1 MIAERYRFYVRNQAA
16 GESISEYV
24 AALKKMSQ
32 NCEFGQFLQ
41 DVIRDRLVCGL
52 KNDHIQKRLLSE
64 DKRTFEKALNL
75 SVAME
80 TSAKDTQ
87 ELSKREVK
95 QGVHKLA
102 AAKGGSASS
111 GKNPSSVGTSN
122 SESSCWRCGRK
133 HSPDQCWF
141 KEEICRKCKTTCK
154 GYIQR
159 MCKKQRKNFYRNPRK
174 GFYKS
179 SEKKKQG
186 FYYLDERSDS
196 TSGSDSEVPIKYIE
210 VQKLEEN
217 DKSDKPIEVSLKENE
232 VPLTMELGT
241 GSGISVISKNL
252 YEKHFTDC
260 KLKQTGVV
268 LNTYTKEP
276 VIPLGIINVK
286 VKYQEK
292 CYDLE
297 LFVVDSK
304 GPPLL
309 GRSCLRHIKLDWR
322 SSFSF
327 EN

>member
-1 MIAERYRFYVRNQAA
+1 
-16 GESISEYV
+16 
-24 AALKKMSQ
+24 MSQ
-32 NCEFGQFLQ
+32 NCEFGPFLQ

-102 AAKGGSASS
+102 VAKGGSASS

-154 GYIQR
+154 GHIQR

-196 TSGSDSEVPIKYIE
+196 TSSSDSEVPIKYIE
-210 VQKLEEN
+210 VQKLEES

-276 VIPLGIINVK
+276 VIPLGIINVN

-322 SSFSF
+322 SIFSF